1 MLQGFWKW
9 GSSLKPVIGFAAVCD
24 RYERIGKLLT
34 KTLAVKRRL
43 RPTTWFGT
51 QKRPKRFALTGSRK
65 SPPPRCTPFAP
76 YASQT
81 LVKGFE
87 LEDADRLMIE
97 KVWPVGTKAAVCKLC
112 IYLITNFVLIYD
124 FTDPLLFLD
133 HDMSFLSTW
142 VAHTNRS
149 TFANGTS
156 TRC

>member
-1 MLQGFWKW
+1 MKAEGELSRHRRFANAAFARADYDYVFNRFKATGNGGFLGRRHKQRKICSRGSGNG

-65 SPPPRCTPFAP
+65 SPLYA

-81 LVKGFE
+81 LVKGFRTRGRGQI
-87 LEDADRLMIE
+87 DDREGLASGD
-97 KVWPVGTKAAVCKLC
+97 KSCRL
-112 IYLITNFVLIYD
+112 
-124 FTDPLLFLD
+124 
-133 HDMSFLSTW
+133 
-142 VAHTNRS
+142 
-149 TFANGTS
+149 
-156 TRC
+156 